1 MYTIIISQATGGYMS
16 RYKYSDDSLALH
28 TDLYEINMMLT
39 HWMKGNAEKHAV
51 FEMYYRNNPFGMG
64 YTIFSGLE
72 RLIDYIDNLKF
83 TDSDIAYLRDSQH
96 YPEEFLEFLSDWRFR
111 GTIRAF
117 KEGEVAFAN
126 EPLIQVEGPI
136 MDCQLIETA
145 LLNII
150 NFQTL
155 IATKAS
161 QIKTVAKD
169 DSVLEFGSR
178 RAQEVDAAIWG
189 ARATYIGG
197 CDATSN
203 VLAGKLFDI
212 PIAGTHAHA
221 LIQAYRDEYA
231 AFEAYAQTHKD
242 CVFLVDTYNTLE
254 SGVPNA
260 IRVAKKY
267 KDKINF
273 IGVRLDSGDLSY
285 LSKRVRQQLDEAG
298 FTEAKIFASNDLNAD
313 TILNLKMQGAKIDVW
328 GVGTK
333 LITAYDQAA
342 LGGVYKLVSVEGN
355 DGKMH
360 RTLKLTGNAD
370 KISTPGKKQ
379 VYRIHSQNG
388 TKPEGDYIVL
398 YDEDISNEN
407 ELFMFHPQHPYI
419 NKTVKDFT
427 SRALLHDVFV
437 EGELVYDLPT
447 LDEIKAYAEESLSDF
462 YEEYKRILNPEK
474 YPVDLSQKLYDMKM
488 DAIKRFREL
497 SQRPESRQVFDS
509 GDADDFKGE

>member
-1 MYTIIISQATGGYMS
+1 MT
-16 RYKYSDDSLALH
+16 KYSDDSLALH

-39 HWMKGNAEKHAV
+39 HWMKGNVDKHAV
-51 FEMYYRNNPFGMG
+51 FEMYYRSNPFGMG
-64 YTIFSGLE
+64 YTIFAGLE
-72 RLIDYIDNLKF
+72 RLVDYIENLTF
-83 TDSDIAYLRDSQH
+83 TEKDLAYLRESQN
-96 YPEEFLEFLSDWRFR
+96 YPEEFLEFLANWKFR
-111 GTIRAF
+111 GTIRSF

-126 EPLIQVEGPI
+126 EPLVQVEGPI
-136 MDCQLIETA
+136 IDCQLIETA
-145 LLNII
+145 LLNIV

-155 IATKAS
+155 IATKAA
-161 QIKTVAKD
+161 QIKTVAHN

-178 RAQEVDAAIWG
+178 RAQEVDASVWG

-212 PIAGTHAHA
+212 PIAGTHAHS

-231 AFEAYAQTHKD
+231 AFEAYAQTHQD
-242 CVFLVDTYNTLE
+242 CVFLVDTFDTLE

-267 KDKINF
+267 KDEINF
-273 IGVRLDSGDLSY
+273 LGVRLDSGDLSY

-298 FTEAKIFASNDLNAD
+298 FPDAKIYASNDLNAD

-342 LGGVYKLVSVEGN
+342 LGGVYKLVAVEGN
-355 DGKMH
+355 DGEMH
-360 RTLKLTGNAD
+360 RTLKLTGNAE
-370 KISTPGKKQ
+370 KISTPSKKQ

-388 TKPEGDYIVL
+388 TKPEGDYIV
-398 YDEDISNEN
+398 YYEEDISEEN

-419 NKTVKDFT
+419 NKTVNDFT
-427 SRALLHDVFV
+427 SRALLHDIFV
-437 EGELVYDLPT
+437 DGERVYDLPMIH
-447 LDEIKAYAEESLSDF
+447 EIKAYSEKSLSEF

-474 YPVDLSQKLYDMKM
+474 YPVDLSQTLYDMKM
-488 DAIKRFREL
+488 EAIKNFREQAK
-497 SQRPESRQVFDS
+497 SSKSRQVFDS
-509 GDADDFKGE
+509 GDADDFKREK

>member
-1 MYTIIISQATGGYMS
+1 
-16 RYKYSDDSLALH
+16 
-28 TDLYEINMMLT
+28 
-39 HWMKGNAEKHAV
+39 
-51 FEMYYRNNPFGMG
+51 
-64 YTIFSGLE
+64 
-72 RLIDYIDNLKF
+72 
-83 TDSDIAYLRDSQH
+83 
-96 YPEEFLEFLSDWRFR
+96 
-111 GTIRAF
+111 
-117 KEGEVAFAN
+117 
-126 EPLIQVEGPI
+126 
-136 MDCQLIETA
+136 
-145 LLNII
+145 
-150 NFQTL
+150 
-155 IATKAS
+155 
-161 QIKTVAKD
+161 
-169 DSVLEFGSR
+169 
-178 RAQEVDAAIWG
+178 
-189 ARATYIGG
+189 
-197 CDATSN
+197 
-203 VLAGKLFDI
+203 
-212 PIAGTHAHA
+212 
-221 LIQAYRDEYA
+221 
-231 AFEAYAQTHKD
+231 
-242 CVFLVDTYNTLE
+242 
-254 SGVPNA
+254 
-260 IRVAKKY
+260 
-267 KDKINF
+267 NF

-360 RTLKLTGNAD
+360 RTLKLTGNAE

-388 TKPEGDYIVL
+388 AKPEGDYIVL

-427 SRALLHDVFV
+427 SRALLHDIFV
-437 EGELVYDLPT
+437 EGELVYELPT
-447 LDEIKAYAEESLSDF
+447 LDEIKAYSEESLSDF

-509 GDADDFKGE
+509 GDEDDFKGE